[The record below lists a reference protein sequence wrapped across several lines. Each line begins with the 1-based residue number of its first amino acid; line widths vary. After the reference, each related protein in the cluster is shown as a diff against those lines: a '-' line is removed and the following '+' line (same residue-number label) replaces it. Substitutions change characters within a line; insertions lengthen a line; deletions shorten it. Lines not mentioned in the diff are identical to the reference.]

1 MVNIFLKNH
10 DLLKNYSL
18 YLTKS
23 FYLLTISED
32 FYFIFHEKEEKMK
45 LVDELP
51 QF

>member
-1 MVNIFLKNH
+1 MVNIFLK
-10 DLLKNYSL
+10 KPRFVINYSL